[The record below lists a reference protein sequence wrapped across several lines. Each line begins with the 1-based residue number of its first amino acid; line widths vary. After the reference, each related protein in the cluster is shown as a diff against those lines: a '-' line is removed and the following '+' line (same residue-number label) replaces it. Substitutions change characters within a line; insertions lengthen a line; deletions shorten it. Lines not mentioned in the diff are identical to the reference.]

1 MTCSF
6 ASADKALAP
15 CHAGCALKV
24 GGKCAFTILAE
35 AELAKA
41 MQLKSNKHISNITHS
56 VADKD

>member
-1 MTCSF
+1 MTCPF
-6 ASADKALAP
+6 ASADKTIAP

-24 GGKCAFTILAE
+24 GEKCAFSILAE

-41 MQLKSNKHISNITHS
+41 MQLKSNKHISNIAHS